1 MDTQRLVVMANQIAE
16 FFDGMPDHGEAVEG
30 VAAHLRQFWEP
41 AMRQQL
47 LAHVRD
53 RRRDA
58 GSDDD
63 SAARLHPLLAEALQQ
78 LQQR

>member
-1 MDTQRLVVMANQIAE
+1 MDAQRLVVMANQIAE
-16 FFDGMPDHGEAVEG
+16 FFAGMPDRAEAVEG
-30 VAAHLRQFWEP
+30 VATHLRQFWEP

-53 RRRDA
+53 RQRDP
-58 GSDDD
+58 GVDDD
-63 SAARLHPLLAEALQQ
+63 SAGRLHPLLAEALQH